1 MKVGL
6 IAGSGDLP
14 HSVVEGA
21 LQEGHEVFVAALE
34 GFSTPNSFSASSMAF
49 GLAEFGHITKA
60 FKKEKCTHVCLAG
73 NVERPD
79 FKNLKPDFKGLKH
92 LPGAIMAA
100 KDGDDGLMRYILEMF
115 EKDGFEII
123 SPQDLCK
130 FLLLPSG
137 NLGAH
142 SLSKA
147 HLNDAE
153 KACKVASTIGG
164 LDIGQGAVVC
174 RGLVLAVEAQEGT
187 DAMLIRVASLPDNL
201 RGNSGDREGILAKM
215 VKPGQETRVDLPTI
229 GPRTVEL
236 AAEAGLAGIV
246 AEGGQAFVMQR
257 DKVIELANEK
267 GLFIAG
273 LPPSSHD

>member
-1 MKVGL
+1 MKIGL
-6 IAGSGDLP
+6 IAGAGDLP
-14 HSVVEGA
+14 HSVIEGS
-21 LQEGHEVFVAALE
+21 LQEGHEIFVAALE
-34 GFSTPNSFSASSMAF
+34 GFSNPNRFSANAKAF
-49 GLAEFGHITKA
+49 GLAEFGRITKA
-60 FKKEKCTHVCLAG
+60 FKKEKCSHVCLAG

-79 FKNLKPDFKGLKH
+79 FKSLKPDFKTLKH
-92 LPGAIMAA
+92 LPGAVMAA
-100 KDGDDGLMRYILEMF
+100 KDGDDSLMRYILETF

-130 FLLLPSG
+130 FLLLPAG
-137 NLGAH
+137 NLGKNQLKKQH
-142 SLSKA
+142 RD
-147 HLNDAE
+147 DAE
-153 KACKVASTIGG
+153 KACKIASAIGG

-187 DAMLIRVASLPDNL
+187 DAMLARVASLPSNL
-201 RGNSGDREGILAKM
+201 KGKPEAREGILAKM

-246 AEGGQAFVMQR
+246 AEGERAFVMQR
-257 DKVIELANEK
+257 DKVIKLADEK

-273 LPPSSHD
+273 LPPSGHD